1 MRVVFLTLDE
11 VLALHADQIERYGG
25 RPGIRDI
32 GLLDSALHAPSA
44 TFGGEFLHASMW
56 EMAAAHLYHIARN
69 HPFVD
74 GNKRVGLMAMLA
86 FLGLNSLRLDAPE
99 DELFELV
106 AGVAAGKVSKAEA
119 AIFVQRHVHRRERQ

>member
-1 MRVVFLTLDE
+1 MDRTTVGAIHF
-11 VLALHADQIERYGG
+11 DQIEQHGG
-25 RPGIRDI
+25 QPGVRDE
-32 GLLDSALHAPSA
+32 GLIQSALARPRNKWAYQPQCDLA
-44 TFGGEFLHASMW
+44 TL
-56 EMAAAHLYHIARN
+56 AAAYGFGLTKN
-69 HPFVD
+69 HGFVD

-99 DELFELV
+99 AELFELV